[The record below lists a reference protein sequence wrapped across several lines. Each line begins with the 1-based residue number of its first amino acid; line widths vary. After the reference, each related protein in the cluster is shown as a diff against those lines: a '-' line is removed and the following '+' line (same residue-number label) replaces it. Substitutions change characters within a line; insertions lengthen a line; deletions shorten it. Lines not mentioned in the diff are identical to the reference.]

1 MTSGNNTKLLIYAER
16 GRSSSCAIRYVLS
29 ELWYI
34 FVSDCIHNPSGNFN
48 VETTLFQWITATLN
62 QRWNVVAYMYKS
74 CNFVST
80 SKVEM
85 RSKWDLEENMSMW
98 RGNLVKNY
106 KKKNQMLN
114 NVYKHILD
122 SPVFYVSWSFS

>member
-1 MTSGNNTKLLIYAER
+1 MNCGIYLL
-16 GRSSSCAIRYVLS
+16 
-29 ELWYI
+29 
-34 FVSDCIHNPSGNFN
+34 DCIHNPSGNFN
-48 VETTLFQWITATLN
+48 VETTLIQWITATLN
-62 QRWNVVAYMYKS
+62 QRWNMVAYMYNS